1 MSTTIERAV
10 RVETRRQ
17 PMPPR
22 ERLERIFS
30 IEGLDAL
37 YGGRPALKDVSFD
50 VYKNLVTA
58 VIGPP
63 AAARARSSAASTG

>member
-1 MSTTIERAV
+1 MRVAGEPSITIEPTV

-22 ERLERIFS
+22 ERLERIFA

-37 YGGRPALKDVSFD
+37 YAGKPAIKSVSMD
-50 VYKNLVTA
+50 VYRNLVTA
-58 VIGPP
+58 VIGP
-63 AAARARSSAASTG
+63 SG